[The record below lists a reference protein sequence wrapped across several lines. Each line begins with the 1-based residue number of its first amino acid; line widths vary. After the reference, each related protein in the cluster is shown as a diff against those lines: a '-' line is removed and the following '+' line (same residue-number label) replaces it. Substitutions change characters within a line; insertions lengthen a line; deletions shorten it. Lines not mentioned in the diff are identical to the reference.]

1 AGAGTSESSARARI
15 GRALN
20 SLAQRKPSRSSKQTP
35 GPVMDG
41 GSRDPPGQVRNALRG
56 MSAHATCP
64 RPGCGAPESVRHL
77 LWECSTAV

>member
-41 GSRDPPGQVRNALRG
+41 GSRDPPVRSVMHSRACRRTQLAPDQVVAR
-56 MSAHATCP
+56 MS
-64 RPGCGAPESVRHL
+64 R
-77 LWECSTAV
+77 